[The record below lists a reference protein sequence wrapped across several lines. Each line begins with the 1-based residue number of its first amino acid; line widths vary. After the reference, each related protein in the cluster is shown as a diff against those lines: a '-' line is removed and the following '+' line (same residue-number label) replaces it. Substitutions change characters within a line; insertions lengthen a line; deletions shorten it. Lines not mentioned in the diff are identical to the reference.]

1 MYTRG
6 SGGMGI
12 VEEGGALGAAL
23 SSKAP
28 ETDLTGVLRE
38 WKEDI

>member
-1 MYTRG
+1 
-6 SGGMGI
+6 MGI
-12 VEEGGALGAAL
+12 VEEGGALDAAL

-38 WKEDI
+38 